1 MVESIW
7 EERSSMPRKAICAIC
22 ETARL
27 LGGKWDIMV
36 IRYLLEGPK
45 RFTELREMIPDI
57 SSKSLSA
64 TLKQLDAKGIV
75 VRTVTAGFPISVAYS
90 LTKKGQEM
98 KGMIEAMRRWG
109 EKWVTAK

>member
-1 MVESIW
+1 MVESIGR
-7 EERSSMPRKAICAIC
+7 EYSMPRRTICPIC

-45 RFTELREMIPDI
+45 RFTELREVLPDV

-75 VRTVTAGFPISVAYS
+75 VRKVNAGFPISVVYS
-90 LTKKGQEM
+90 LTQKGREM
-98 KGMIEAMRRWG
+98 KSMIKAMRKWG
-109 EKWVTAK
+109 EKWVTA